1 MGELNDNKNNG
12 VIITAMEKLRNPHL
26 HYILCGVGEKQV
38 KLQGQADKAGLHDN
52 VHFLGYR
59 NDVKEL
65 YEMSDC
71 FVMPS
76 FREGLSRSIMEAMA
90 SGLPCIVSDIRGN
103 RDLID
108 DKKGGY
114 LVVANDSTAFSE
126 KINSIVSDISLKKE
140 MRDYNIRKIEKFSTE
155 KVKHGI
161 IEIYRN
167 K

>member
-1 MGELNDNKNNG
+1 MCKHNNLAVIEDLYENSRRKKNYKG
-12 VIITAMEKLRNPHL
+12 FYQIILKRF
-26 HYILCGVGEKQV
+26 IDIVLCII
-38 KLQGQADKAGLHDN
+38 N

-71 FVMPS
+71 FVMPF

-114 LVVANDSTAFSE
+114 LGR
-126 KINSIVSDISLKKE
+126 VSKLKRLKE
-140 MRDYNIRKIEKFSTE
+140 IE
-155 KVKHGI
+155 
-161 IEIYRN
+161 
-167 K
+167 